1 MEANSTLPSGG
12 GGTGP
17 AQAAVVSRVRDF
29 LAAGEGERARD
40 PEARLS
46 AVLARCR
53 SLLGLSRAGVWVAGP
68 YGGPRCRISSPP
80 DDAAGAAHLAARAL
94 DVAGTA
100 AGGDIHL
107 LDGADVAF
115 LPLSSGGAFPGVLL
129 LEREGGE
136 WTDEDRL
143 VALLSAERLAAVL
156 ERADRVRAERRLADR
171 ERILEDIGQVAGLGM
186 WEWDVATNLIS
197 WSDQQCRIHGI
208 QPSEAPTDFAGYLS
222 FVHPDDQAQVIK
234 EAEDVLRTGTPFWF
248 RYRIVRRDGVERWV
262 SGHGRVF
269 RDEADNPLRMVGTV
283 QDITERLAAEET
295 LRQSEE
301 SYRAIFELAG
311 DAMFVHDPETAAILD
326 ANRSACELHGVTLE
340 HLKSFGVPA
349 VSAPESPYSA
359 EKVLEYVHRAAA
371 GEPQRFEWLG
381 MHSSGRKVW
390 VEVSLTRAT
399 VLGEDRVIASVRN
412 VSERKAAEEAL
423 HRAYAELEQRVEERT
438 LALADANR
446 ALAREI
452 EEQRL
457 VEAELAKARDEA
469 ETARAAAERANRAK
483 SEFLSRMS
491 HELRTPMN
499 SILGFAQVL
508 EGAKLP
514 DRQVKSVQHILR
526 AGRHLLQLINEV
538 LEIARIESGRH
549 NFSLEPVRLS
559 LVLQEALAMVR
570 PLAAQGD
577 VRIEEPAGFE
587 DDPYVRA
594 DRQRLVQ
601 VLLNLLAN
609 AIKYNGRGGHVRVSA
624 ERVQDDQRGARFV
637 LRVRDDGRGIPP
649 DRVDQL
655 FTPFSRLGAEQ
666 SHVEGTGLGL
676 ALSQRLAEAMGGR
689 LRLESTGPGGS
700 VFALDLGAARN
711 PVTRGDDDASP
722 PPSLDGTPHG
732 PATLLYVE
740 DNLAN
745 LSLVETIL
753 ESRPKWRTLPALQG
767 ELGLELARQHTPDLI
782 LLDLH
787 LPDIPGEDV
796 LRLLRTDPR
805 TMHIPVIVISADAT
819 RSSIERLLASG
830 ASAFLTKP
838 IDIGQFLTAIE
849 RLLPAAATG
858 R

>member
-1 MEANSTLPSGG
+1 MEANSTLPSGSG
-12 GGTGP
+12 RTSPGE
-17 AQAAVVSRVRDF
+17 AAVVARLRAF
-29 LAAGEGERARD
+29 LAADEGERARD
-40 PEARLS
+40 PEGDLS
-46 AVLARCR
+46 AVLERCR
-53 SLLGLSRAGVWVAGP
+53 RLLGLTRAGVWVAGP
-68 YGGPRCRISSPP
+68 YGGPRCRMSSPAG
-80 DDAAGAAHLAARAL
+80 DAPGAVQLAGRAL
-94 DVAGTA
+94 DVAGA
-100 AGGDIHL
+100 ATTGDVHL
-107 LDGADVAF
+107 LDGSGAAF
-115 LPLSSGGAFPGVLL
+115 LPLASGGAFPGVLL
-129 LEREGGE
+129 LERDGSV
-136 WTDEDRL
+136 WTEEDRL
-143 VALLSAERLAAVL
+143 VAALSAERLAAVL

-186 WEWDVATNLIS
+186 WEWDVATNLVS

-208 QPSEAPTDFAGYLS
+208 EPSEAPTDFAGYLG
-222 FVHPDDQAQVIK
+222 FVHPEDHAQVIR
-234 EAEDVLRTGTPFWF
+234 ECEDVLRTGTPFWF

-269 RDEADNPLRMVGTV
+269 RDAANNPLRMVGTV
-283 QDITERLAAEET
+283 QDITERLAAEES

-301 SYRAIFELAG
+301 SYRTIFELAG

-340 HLKSFGVPA
+340 HLKAFGVPA
-349 VSAPESPYSA
+349 VSAPESPYTA
-359 EKVLEYVHRAAA
+359 EKVVEYVNRAAA

-381 MHSSGRKVW
+381 QHSSGRKVW
-390 VEVSLTRAT
+390 VEVSLTRAAI
-399 VLGEDRVIASVRN
+399 LGEDRVIASVRN

-508 EGAKLP
+508 ESGQLP

-538 LEIARIESGRH
+538 LEIARIEAGRH
-549 NFSLEPVRLS
+549 NFSIEPVRLN

-577 VRIEEPAGFE
+577 IRIDEPAGFD

-601 VLLNLLAN
+601 VLLNLLSN
-609 AIKYNGRGGHVRVSA
+609 AIKYNGRGGRVRVA
-624 ERVQDDQRGARFV
+624 VERVQDDRGPRIL
-637 LRVRDDGRGIPP
+637 LRVRDEGKGIPP

-666 SHVEGTGLGL
+666 TPVEGTGLGL
-676 ALSQRLAEAMGGR
+676 ALSQRLAEAMGGE
-689 LRLESTGPGGS
+689 LGLESTGPGGS
-700 VFALDLGAARN
+700 VFVLDLGEAGN
-711 PVTRGDDDASP
+711 PVARGDGGAP
-722 PPSLDGTPHG
+722 PTPTLDGEPHG

-767 ELGLELARQHTPDLI
+767 ELGLELARQHVPDLI

-787 LPDIPGEDV
+787 LPDIPGEEV
-796 LRLLRTDPR
+796 LRRLRTDPR

-819 RSSIERLLASG
+819 RTSIERLLASG